1 MGKDNYTEWD
11 NATAISA
18 SVIPF
23 SNREVKSSA
32 FTQLFREP
40 ENAAQLYTALEG
52 KEASK
57 MTWPLRLITECWL

>member
-40 ENAAQLYTALEG
+40 ENAAQL
-52 KEASK
+52 
-57 MTWPLRLITECWL
+57 

>member
-52 KEASK
+52 KEACCIISRK
-57 MTWPLRLITECWL
+57 SAFAFSVP